1 MDKLLFYLP
10 HMDELLVF
18 EANFQ
23 NNTSYVYNEN
33 IDLDLKIEPSKLEGH
48 LKEEFDA
55 EFIGEF

>member
-1 MDKLLFYLP
+1 
-10 HMDELLVF
+10 MDELLVF

-48 LKEEFDA
+48 LKDEFDA